1 MKQKHLRELMASCR
15 PDILCEDHSSQ
26 PSYSGCSL
34 EAKLDKETPGPSGEE
49 MRERDVRG
57 LTGKEDLSRECVKE
71 RSNSESQRLEEERT
85 SAGDKDV
92 PMEGNWGATKEG

>member
-34 EAKLDKETPGPSGEE
+34 EVKLDKETPGPSGEE
-49 MRERDVRG
+49 MREKG
-57 LTGKEDLSRECVKE
+57 CE
-71 RSNSESQRLEEERT
+71 RVDR
-85 SAGDKDV
+85 
-92 PMEGNWGATKEG
+92 